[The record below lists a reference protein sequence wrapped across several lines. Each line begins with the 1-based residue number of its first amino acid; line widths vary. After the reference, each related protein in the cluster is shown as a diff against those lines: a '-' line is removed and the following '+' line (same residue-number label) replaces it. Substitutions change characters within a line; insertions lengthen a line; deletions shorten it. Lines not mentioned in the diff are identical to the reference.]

1 MKDIITRLLALGL
14 LLLLFAVGYKQFF
27 WKADLEK
34 YAEQLP
40 EVWRKADSCDALYF
54 AESSNATYAD
64 TDSNRMSISE
74 LFAMH
79 YPHKIVGAINKGAV
93 HAGVFLPL
101 IQNIPAGSRVKTI
114 IVTMNLRSFDAAW
127 IHSKLETP
135 LMKSNVMYKPYHPFI
150 NKVLMNFGYYDKKSE
165 KDRDKELL
173 KAWRTEQLVFPFAAK
188 YHTVRE
194 WDDAF
199 ANGYYTNED
208 GSWDMPK
215 ISLACHY
222 IKTYAFQIDTLTNP
236 RIRDFDEIVK
246 VAKAKNIQLVFNLLA
261 ENVEY
266 ADSLVGPELAFLMR
280 QNRDILVNRYNR
292 NGVVVVDNLELV
304 KGSLF
309 MDQHWTTEHYFYEGR
324 KQIADHLRGNVKIP

>member
-1 MKDIITRLLALGL
+1 MNYIITRLLALGL
-14 LLLLFAVGYKQFF
+14 LLLLFAVVYKKFF

-40 EVWRKADSCDALYF
+40 EVWRKSDSCDVLYF

-64 TDSNRMSISE
+64 TDTNRMSISE
-74 LFAMH
+74 LFALH
-79 YPHKIVGAINKGAV
+79 YPGKIVGAVNKGAV

-101 IQNIPAGSRVKTI
+101 IKQIPDNSRVKTI

-127 IHSKLETP
+127 INSKLETA
-135 LMKSNVMYKPYHPFI
+135 LMKSNVMYQPYHPFL
-150 NKVLMNFGYYDKKSE
+150 NKVLMNFGYYDKKLE
-165 KDRDKELL
+165 KERDELL
-173 KAWRTEQLVFPFAAK
+173 LKTWRTEQLHFPFKAK

-194 WDDAF
+194 WDDSF
-199 ANGYYTNED
+199 ANGYYKKED
-208 GSWDMPK
+208 GSWDVPK

-236 RIRDFDEIVK
+236 RIHDFDEIVK
-246 VAKAKNIQLVFNLLA
+246 VAKQKDLRLVFNLLA

-266 ADSLVGPELAFLMR
+266 ADSLVGPELTYLIR
-280 QNRDILVNRYNR
+280 QNRDLLVNRYHR

-304 KGSLF
+304 KGTMF

-324 KQIADHLRGNVKIP
+324 KQIADHLGSNIKIP